1 MTAWRWRKR
10 GWLET
15 VNIAGRPYLTDK
27 ALAEF
32 LRRAEASEFAKKHK
46 TPNRSSRVHKS
57 SPPAAGKQPRLS

>member
-10 GWLET
+10 GWLKT

-32 LRRAEASEFAKKHK
+32 LRRAEAGEFAKEPK
-46 TPNRSSRVHKS
+46 TSKRATDGIESM
-57 SPPAAGKQPRLS
+57 